1 MKKNFKV
8 FCASLLLGCLMAFP
22 SQAAETKAEYKE
34 AITPI
39 RSEIQE
45 INHNLKTLREDNKA
59 SAAVYKAVRTSKKGN
74 GSLPIDKANWKKAKE
89 LHSQI
94 TSIRKNM
101 EKSSIKALHQNARTA
116 VKQKDYDAAL
126 QTMENI
132 LDIKEQRLK
141 DVKQMHEI
149 WQEIDELLTQ

>member
-1 MKKNFKV
+1 
-8 FCASLLLGCLMAFP
+8 
-22 SQAAETKAEYKE
+22 
-34 AITPI
+34 
-39 RSEIQE
+39 
-45 INHNLKTLREDNKA
+45 
-59 SAAVYKAVRTSKKGN
+59 
-74 GSLPIDKANWKKAKE
+74 
-89 LHSQI
+89 
-94 TSIRKNM
+94 M